1 MKVICI
7 GSHPDDIELGMG
19 GTIAKHV
26 HDGDSVKTILCT
38 MGGVCGDPK
47 TRKQEALA
55 AGKILGVKKI
65 YFTDF
70 PVSKLNTPNNL
81 LSKIINEI
89 FENETPDRIYTHSPF
104 DNHQVHVNV
113 TNSVISAS
121 KKIKQIFFYEVISST
136 NFDFKPNAFVD
147 VTQFINLKIKSI
159 KAHKSQNL
167 RFYLKPN
174 VIKSLANTRYVY
186 GKVGKNSKG
195 YAEAFFINKYE
206 F

>member
-7 GSHPDDIELGMG
+7 GSHPDDVELGMG

-26 HDGDSVKTILCT
+26 YDGDLVKTILCT
-38 MGGVCGDPK
+38 MGGVCGAPK
-47 TRKQEALA
+47 IRKQEALN

-65 YFTDF
+65 YFIDF
-70 PVSKLNTPNNL
+70 PVSKLNTPSNL
-81 LSKIINEI
+81 LTKIINEI
-89 FENETPDRIYTHSPF
+89 FENENPDRIYTHSPL

-113 TNSVISAS
+113 TQSVINAS

-136 NFDFKPNAFVD
+136 NFDFKSNAFVD
-147 VTQFINLKIKSI
+147 VTQFIEVKIKSI

-174 VIKSLANTRYVY
+174 VIKSLANTRYVF

-195 YAEAFFINKYE
+195 FAEAFFINKYE